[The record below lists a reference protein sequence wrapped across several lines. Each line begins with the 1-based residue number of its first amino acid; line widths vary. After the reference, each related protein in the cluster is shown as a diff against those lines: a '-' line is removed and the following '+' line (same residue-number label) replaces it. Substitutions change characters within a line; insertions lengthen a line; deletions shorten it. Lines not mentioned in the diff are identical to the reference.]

1 MDDSSSTVETP
12 THSLSLCTRLA
23 YSVGHILNDL
33 CASMW
38 FSYLLVYLH
47 YVLQFNNNTAG
58 ILMLTGQI
66 ADGVATPFVGI
77 ESDKIDNFWLCR
89 YGRRKTWH
97 LLGTI
102 CVLVSFP
109 FLFSKCFG
117 CSEAHEGAQLVYY
130 AAFIIIFQFGWASVQ
145 ISHLSLIPD
154 LTPVSSERVELNSLR
169 YAFTVA
175 SNISV
180 YVITWVFLGAGSTDK
195 DHYLTPSDAPLF
207 RNITLTVLG
216 VGFLF
221 SVTFHI
227 FVKEKKPQ
235 THPQT
240 ASDEVDFDLDHL
252 THLTWK
258 EWFREPQFYQIGL
271 LYMGTRLYVNLSQ
284 VYTPLYLQDSLKLE
298 TQSIAIIPL
307 VIYVSGFLSSLFVTF
322 INRKLGSKVT
332 YLFGVSSAIGA
343 SVWLY
348 FGRGDLYRYRE
359 VYAVA
364 VLIGIGGSTMLV
376 TSLSITSDLIGK
388 NTSSGAFV
396 FGAMSFLD
404 KLSNG
409 LAVLI
414 IQDVHPCI
422 WCCED
427 CQWYYQYVMVFACGG
442 SAVFALIMLATLS
455 RSSIGVKQR
464 RGIARSNR
472 ADKEI
477 GCTSA
482 GEYISRNGAKGPPC
496 TGSQDD
502 SDTEPLISC
511 NDVDEHITRN
521 VTSGTTHM
529 TDCDSGDN
537 NVEPLTRRV
546 SIN

>member
-322 INRKLGSKVT
+322 INRKLGSK
-332 YLFGVSSAIGA
+332 
-343 SVWLY
+343 
-348 FGRGDLYRYRE
+348 
-359 VYAVA
+359 
-364 VLIGIGGSTMLV
+364 
-376 TSLSITSDLIGK
+376 
-388 NTSSGAFV
+388 SSGAFV